1 MYPCFQKEQWRKQKV
16 IIDFIKLC
24 DKNEKAACMPKD
36 FKEVLDMGKNN
47 KMSSGGGQM
56 GSRHEGFFKRKQR
69 IEKHHQEQSI
79 HLWQQALVILI

>member
-1 MYPCFQKEQWRKQKV
+1 
-16 IIDFIKLC
+16 
-24 DKNEKAACMPKD
+24 MPKD

-79 HLWQQALVILI
+79 HL